1 MSIHFGGRTLARSQ
15 AFQLLFQAEANH
27 LTVEEVLGKDYVIEK
42 GPLDEFARQLA
53 LGADAARHDLD
64 AVIASRSVTWT
75 LRRMPSMDRN
85 LLRLAIY
92 EMLFVDEVEI
102 PVTINESVEL
112 AKAYGTDDSS
122 RFVNGILGRLADDVE
137 AGVDVIARAHEV
149 LAERGEDEA
158 DLMAEPTVAEPAP
171 EVADAEVLEPVSD
184 EVYDDYE
191 GGYEDDYGYEDAS
204 ATRRPLWNTS
214 PSAPTWPPRRA
225 SSRVSSFAATSPT
238 TRART
243 GRRGQARH
251 LPLPDLRR
259 HHRQA

>member
-184 EVYDDYE
+184 EVYDDE
-191 GGYEDDYGYEDAS
+191 SDGYWELAHR
-204 ATRRPLWNTS
+204 TRRERDQA
-214 PSAPTWPPRRA
+214 APVEHKPFGSDMAPQEGELTGVFIRRDE
-225 SSRVSSFAATSPT
+225 SDDE
-238 TRART
+238 
-243 GRRGQARH
+243 GE
-251 LPLPDLRR
+251 DW
-259 HHRQA
+259 

>member
-122 RFVNGILGRLADDVE
+122 RFVNGILGRVADDVE

-184 EVYDDYE
+184 EVYDDDYE
-191 GGYEDDYGYEDAS
+191 GRLRGRLRLRGRERRLLGARAPPAAS
-204 ATRRPLWNTS
+204 ATRRPPS
-214 PSAPTWPPRRA
+214 SIGPSAPAWAPQEGSSPA
-225 SSRVSSFAATSPT
+225 SSSVARSPT

-243 GRRGQARH
+243 GRRG
-251 LPLPDLRR
+251 
-259 HHRQA
+259 